1 MLFILLIKDSVHE
14 NDLEMVLERVPNDT
28 PVWDKLPCFV
38 DGVVMVGVELAIDV
52 VAICSSVVVCADGE
66 ASKNKH
72 KAKFI
77 NQTIQYFTKKW

>member
-1 MLFILLIKDSVHE
+1 
-14 NDLEMVLERVPNDT
+14 
-28 PVWDKLPCFV
+28 
-38 DGVVMVGVELAIDV
+38 MVGVELAIDV